1 MTTPANESSSE
12 SIADTLTGTVGRIPS
27 IASADAVVGPAQE
40 KNGRIAIP
48 LATVSAGFGLGLGS
62 GPSHA
67 AGDAHAGQQG
77 GGGGGGGA
85 RARPVAVVEL
95 TEDAL
100 KVHQVVDSTRF
111 AVASLILA
119 AWCVY
124 WITRTIRVFRR
135 K

>member
-1 MTTPANESSSE
+1 MTTTGSSSTSE
-12 SIADTLTGTVGRIPS
+12 TIKSTVGRIPA
-27 IASADAVVGPAQE
+27 IAKADSVVGPTQE
-40 KNGRIAIP
+40 KNGRIAIT

-62 GPSHA
+62 SNSEATDKAQHGEE
-67 AGDAHAGQQG
+67 GVGW
-77 GGGGGGGA
+77 GGGGGA

-95 TEDAL
+95 TEDDL
-100 KVHQVVDSTRF
+100 KVHQVVDSTRI

-135 K
+135 G

>member
-1 MTTPANESSSE
+1 MTTPDRGSVG
-12 SIADTLTGTVGRIPS
+12 DTLSATVGRIPS
-27 IASADAVVGPAQE
+27 IASADSVVGPAQD
-40 KNGRIAIP
+40 NAGRIAIP

-62 GPSHA
+62 GA
-67 AGDAHAGQQG
+67 ADDPDRANAHQEGG

-95 TEDAL
+95 TADDL
-100 KVHQVVDSTRF
+100 RVHQVVDSTRI

-119 AWCVY
+119 AWSVY

-135 K
+135 R

>member
-1 MTTPANESSSE
+1 MTTAANES
-12 SIADTLTGTVGRIPS
+12 IGDTITGTLGRIPS

-67 AGDAHAGQQG
+67 TSDPHAGQQ

-95 TEDAL
+95 TEDDL
-100 KVHQVVDSTRF
+100 KVHQVVDSTRI

>member
-1 MTTPANESSSE
+1 MTTAANES
-12 SIADTLTGTVGRIPS
+12 IGDTITGALGRIPS

-67 AGDAHAGQQG
+67 ASDPHAGQQ

-95 TEDAL
+95 TEDDL
-100 KVHQVVDSTRF
+100 KVHQVVDSTRI